1 MELGRIERVDP
12 RQVWGHEARDMTPW
26 LLANEGVLAD
36 VLGIDLELTVAEHPV
51 GAFSL
56 DLLGR
61 DLTHD
66 CVLIVENQM
75 TPTDHDH
82 LGKLLTYAAG
92 TDAQTVVWVAPS
104 FREQHREALDL
115 LNRLGEERVR
125 FFGVQLGI
133 VRIGDS
139 PPAPLFELQAQPND
153 WAAQLA
159 STARAAA
166 KGTGKPALYMEFWGR
181 FLEEVRSHRPGWTRA
196 RKPTSDSW
204 FTMPSPFRSE
214 ASYSVNF
221 SRGARLR
228 SELYVDSPNEG
239 RVESLFSALLA
250 RREAIELR
258 YGGPLHWEELP
269 NRRASRIADYT
280 EGDVAVAERADTY
293 IAWLIDS
300 QTRLRGAIEAVAE
313 DVREEVG
320 AR

>member
-1 MELGRIERVDP
+1 
-12 RQVWGHEARDMTPW
+12 
-26 LLANEGVLAD
+26 
-36 VLGIDLELTVAEHPV
+36 VLGIDLELTVAEHAV
-51 GAFSL
+51 GSFAL

-66 CVLIVENQM
+66 CVLIVENQL

-82 LGKLLTYAAG
+82 LGKLVTYAAG
-92 TDAQTVVWVAPS
+92 TDAQTVIWVAPS
-104 FREQHREALDL
+104 FREEHREALDL

-125 FFGVQLGI
+125 FFGVQLGV

-159 STARAAA
+159 STACAAA
-166 KGTGKPALYMEFWGR
+166 KGTGKPALYIEFWGR
-181 FLEEVRSHRPGWTRA
+181 FLAELRVHRADWTRA
-196 RKPTSDSW
+196 RKPPADSW

-221 SRGARLR
+221 SRGGRLR
-228 SELYVDSPNEG
+228 SELYVDSPTEG
-239 RVESLFSALLA
+239 RVEALFRALLA

-258 YGGPLHWEELP
+258 YGGPLRWEELP

-280 EGDVAVAERADTY
+280 EGDVALAERCDTY
-293 IAWLIDS
+293 ISWLIDS
-300 QTRLRGAIEAVAE
+300 QTRLRAAIDAVAE
-313 DVREEVG
+313 GVRAEVDP
-320 AR
+320 R